1 MADDAI
7 DSSGGQGSSDWR
19 HLLERLLD
27 LGTDRHIE
35 DDPHSMVCVDMLQ
48 AYRENLGTA
57 SQWGHA
63 TSDPASLRAYLLE
76 EQYAV
81 EYAGND
87 TVVLDMPDGRQLT
100 YYVRGGAAWRLVRG
114 RFDGVKGVV
123 GDSMSYSPDS
133 LAVNAEAMRR
143 VVAVLKPVDDPSGQL
158 DKLTDPNLVGS
169 SGTAQGL
176 RELADFNM
184 RWGSIEPISQRLAEW
199 SGVAAEMFRGA
210 YINTIPSIL
219 TGQTIIATALAD
231 SLTITSNAYRGLR
244 DETLHALQSAVDIM
258 ALYPARLMTS
268 EPVDWSAT
276 LDIVAGVAGTVSG
289 VTGFEP
295 GAGTVISVVAALIA
309 GTASL
314 AKTIIGSPE
323 LTEAKAKPVN
333 IGGDSAL
340 EIMMNFEI
348 LLRTYLNTVIGTEEV
363 LRRTLAGLQAVA
375 DDRAAPGIMVYL
387 TWADAYPVS
396 QRNTFFETMR
406 PALGD
411 IDSDTKYST
420 ISGTNYMGPPPGS
433 GAPFAADLQQL
444 LLTGHEWL
452 PQLSANYHGLS
463 GSNVANGVD
472 AAFTRSTHGYS
483 VGDGESYTGVSKGV
497 LYPQWIALYDDLMG
511 MLKTSGENL
520 DAAAGGLIAVAIA
533 YAEQDDAAAN
543 ALKDSSQYY

>member
-7 DSSGGQGSSDWR
+7 DSSGGHGSSDWH

-27 LGTDRHIE
+27 LATDRHIE
-35 DDPHSMVCVDMLQ
+35 DDPYSMVCVDMLQ

-63 TSDPASLRAYLLE
+63 TGDPASLRAYLLE

-100 YYVRGGAAWRLVRG
+100 YYVHGGAAWRGIRAK
-114 RFDGVKGVV
+114 FDGVKAVF
-123 GDSMSYSPDS
+123 GDAMSHSPDS
-133 LAVNAEAMRR
+133 LAVNAESMRQ
-143 VVAVLKPVDDPSGQL
+143 VAAVLKPVDNPSGQL
-158 DKLTDPNLVGS
+158 DKLTETNLAGIQ
-169 SGTAQGL
+169 GTESALRGL
-176 RELADFNM
+176 ENFNA
-184 RWGSIEPISQRLAEW
+184 RWGAFSSIDGGLAPW
-199 SGVAAEMFRGA
+199 DGVAAEIFRGA
-210 YINTIPSIL
+210 YIDTIPSIL
-219 TGQTIIATALAD
+219 TGQTIVATALAD

-244 DETLHALQSAVDIM
+244 DESLHALRSAVDIM

-268 EPVDWSAT
+268 EPFDWSAT

-295 GAGTVISVVAALIA
+295 GPGTVVSVVAALIA

-323 LTEAKAKPVN
+323 LTEAKARPVN

-340 EIMMNFEI
+340 EIMMNFEV
-348 LLRTYLNTVIGTEEV
+348 LLRTYQNTVTGTEEV
-363 LRRTLAGLQAVA
+363 LKRTLAGLQAVV
-375 DDRAAPGIMVYL
+375 DDRAAPGIVIRL
-387 TWADAYPVS
+387 TWGGVYPVS
-396 QRNTFFETMR
+396 QRNTYFETMR

-411 IDSDTKYST
+411 LDSDTKYST
-420 ISGTNYMGPPPGS
+420 ISSNDYMGVPPDS
-433 GAPFAADLQQL
+433 GAPFAADLQRL
-444 LLTGHEWL
+444 LLMGHEWL

-463 GSNVANGVD
+463 GSGAASGVD
-472 AAFTRSTHGYS
+472 AAFTRSVHGYS
-483 VGDGESYTGVSKGV
+483 VGDGESHAGVSKGV

-511 MLKTSGENL
+511 MLKTSGDNL
-520 DAAAGGLIAVAIA
+520 DAAATGLIAVAIA
-533 YAEQDDAAAN
+533 YAEQDDAAAGV
-543 ALKDSSQYY
+543 LKNDSQYY